1 MLPIEKQSYLCK
13 KYAQPYVTRTKVHLS
28 MLLGR
33 SRLVTELTSSTLTT
47 WRPTTGLGVPGYRK
61 RQSEG

>member
-1 MLPIEKQSYLCK
+1 MKLNYLCK
-13 KYAQPYVTRTKVHLS
+13 MYAQPYVTQTKVHLS

-33 SRLVTELTSSTLTT
+33 SRFVTLVTSSTLTT

-61 RQSEG
+61 YHSEE